1 MAKDTFYT
9 AIDLGTTKVCTIIAR
24 IGADGELK
32 VLGTG
37 IVPSQGIQKG
47 RVDNTAE
54 TQEAVRASL
63 EEAQRYLGKGI
74 SWAYLGATGNHISCL
89 NTTSS
94 LNNGSARDGAVTS
107 QEIRHLIQASYPE
120 VAEGKEVLHVIPIS
134 FSVDGLTGVRN
145 PLGLHAEHLQV
156 ESHVV
161 LGDAPILKNLV
172 RAVEGCKISVRSL
185 VLQPLAAAEA
195 VLTEDEREIGAV
207 LVDIG
212 GGTTDVVV
220 VKTGSPWYTAV
231 IPIGGNQVTRDL
243 SVALGVPF
251 YVAEELKVK
260 YGHAMPD
267 EVASDE
273 EVQLPGFQG
282 QPARMVKRRAMSQPI
297 QDRLTETLKLVLQK
311 LRQSGLRQLPPG
323 GLVLT
328 GGTTEVPGLEEYG
341 EEGHGGAGTS
351 RLPYWN
357 TGPARRAQ
365 EGRLFS
371 QRGDSALGDKTRG
384 RTPSLQQWPQEHVGK
399 NELLAPVHQKQR
411 QIRHAPHLADIREN
425 DNN

>member
-74 SWAYLGATGNHISCL
+74 SWAYLGATGNHISCM

-94 LNNGSARDGAVTS
+94 LNGSTRDGAVTS
-107 QEIRHLIQASYPE
+107 QEICHLIQASYPE

-328 GGTTEVPGLEEYG
+328 GGTTEVPGLENMAKRVTGGPVRVAYPTG
-341 EEGHGGAGTS
+341 ILGLPEELRKGAYSASVGTLLWGIKHGGERRPYSNGHKSMWGRMNFLRRFTKNSDKFAT
-351 RLPYWN
+351 LP
-357 TGPARRAQ
+357 T
-365 EGRLFS
+365 
-371 QRGDSALGDKTRG
+371 
-384 RTPSLQQWPQEHVGK
+384 
-399 NELLAPVHQKQR
+399 
-411 QIRHAPHLADIREN
+411 
-425 DNN
+425 